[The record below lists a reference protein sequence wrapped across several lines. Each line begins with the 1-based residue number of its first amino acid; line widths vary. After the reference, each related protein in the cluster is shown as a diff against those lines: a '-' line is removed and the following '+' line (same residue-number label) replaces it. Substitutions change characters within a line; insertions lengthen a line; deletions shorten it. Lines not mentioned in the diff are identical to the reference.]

1 VAESG
6 IAGYEAALWVSLVA
20 PSATPPAILARLNR
34 EVNEIL
40 ESAEGNE
47 AMIAQGMAPEPG
59 RPDAVTARI
68 RADIEKWR
76 AVVTKAGIR
85 PD

>member
-1 VAESG
+1 
-6 IAGYEAALWVSLVA
+6 
-20 PSATPPAILARLNR
+20 
-34 EVNEIL
+34 
-40 ESAEGNE
+40 
-47 AMIAQGMAPEPG
+47 MIAQGMAPEPG